1 MKLTTQKQTQTPK
14 QITTMS
20 SETTT
25 SSITDGIESGE
36 AGAIQIENLTKIFD
50 TKQGYE
56 EVFTDINVTVEPG
69 SFTCLL
75 GKSGSGKSTMLNIVS
90 DILEPTKGQVR
101 FEKPGQPNADV
112 TLAHVFQSDRLLPWN
127 SALENI
133 EFVHEDNPS
142 YTPEHG
148 KQYLDL
154 VGLEGHYDKYPSQLS
169 GGQKQRVG
177 IARALSTDPEIII
190 MDEPFSNLDEIT
202 AESLRQELM
211 NIWQDLNKT
220 VFFVTH
226 DMTEAI
232 QLGDR
237 LLMLGGGEIYKDMRI
252 TLDHPRDIDS
262 EEFLKKRAE
271 AINAFH
277 SIDSK

>member
-1 MKLTTQKQTQTPK
+1 MSSKQTE
-14 QITTMS
+14 S
-20 SETTT
+20 G
-25 SSITDGIESGE
+25 ITDDIESGE
-36 AGAIQIENLTKIFD
+36 AGAIHIENLTKVFD

-56 EVFTDINVTVEPG
+56 EVFTDINKTVEPG

-90 DILEPTKGQVR
+90 GILEPTKGQIR
-101 FEKPGQPNADV
+101 FEKPGEPNADV

-133 EFVHEDNPS
+133 EFVHENNPD

-148 KQYLDL
+148 KKYLDL
-154 VGLEGHYDKYPSQLS
+154 VGLEGHYDKYPGQLS

-202 AESLRQELM
+202 AESLRDELIK
-211 NIWQDLNKT
+211 IWQDLNKT

-237 LLMLGGGEIYKDMRI
+237 LLMLGEGGIYEDMHIDIER
-252 TLDHPRDIDS
+252 PRDIDS
-262 EEFLKKRAE
+262 EEFLRTRGQ
-271 AINAFH
+271 AIESFH
-277 SIDSK
+277 SIDSE

>member
-1 MKLTTQKQTQTPK
+1 MATDT
-14 QITTMS
+14 S
-20 SETTT
+20 T
-25 SSITDGIESGE
+25 SSITDDIESGD
-36 AGAIQIENLTKIFD
+36 AGAIHLENLTKIFD

-75 GKSGSGKSTMLNIVS
+75 GKSGAGKSTMLNIVS
-90 DILEPTKGQVR
+90 GILEPTEGQIR
-101 FEKPGQPNADV
+101 FEKPNEPNADV

-127 SALENI
+127 TALQNI
-133 EFVHEDNPS
+133 EFVHENNPD

-148 KQYLDL
+148 KKYLDL
-154 VGLEGHYDKYPSQLS
+154 VGLEDHYDKYPSQLS

-202 AESLRQELM
+202 AELLREELM

-237 LLMLGGGEIYKDMRI
+237 LLMLGGGGMYGDMEID
-252 TLDHPRDIDS
+252 LEHPRDVDS
-262 EEFLKKRAE
+262 DEFLKKRGE
-271 AINAFH
+271 AIRQFH
-277 SIDSK
+277 SIDSE